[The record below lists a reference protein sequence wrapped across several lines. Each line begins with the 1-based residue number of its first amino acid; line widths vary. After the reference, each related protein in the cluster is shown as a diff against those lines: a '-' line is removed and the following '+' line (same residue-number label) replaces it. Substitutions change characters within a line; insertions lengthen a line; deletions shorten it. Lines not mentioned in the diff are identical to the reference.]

1 MQSFLKSL
9 VISLFIV
16 PMFGQERIAPPVYT
30 YAAKFVC
37 GMPTPT
43 QPQILVPGTYMS
55 AINVHNPSRWE
66 TASLRKKL
74 ALGNPGEEIGRISP
88 YFDKS
93 LRADEAML
101 VECRDIYRHLN
112 IPLNQFIEGYAVF
125 ESDRE
130 LDVVTVYTAGTGLP
144 NGVTT
149 MHTERVPVRIA
160 KRCQDLNQ
168 SIKPVAAPWQ
178 VITDPSNSGP
188 TPRPIVLV
196 NHPWVSTEQSG
207 SATSAGLPGTSGS
220 APGGTYEYQYCFC
233 LCTGPVK
240 VNLTKLIGDNTAEV
254 FVNGAS
260 LGVIVNSNNTMTFA
274 TAAQL
279 AQMNTAAAGMLRPGE
294 NCIKVKV
301 TNASGPTAFFI
312 DGSISGAN
320 ASCPK

>member
-1 MQSFLKSL
+1 MQSILKFL

-16 PMFGQERIAPPVYT
+16 PMFAQERIAPPIYT

-37 GMPTPT
+37 GTPT
-43 QPQILVPGTYMS
+43 QPQIVVPGTYMS

-66 TASLRKKL
+66 TASLRKKF
-74 ALGNPGEEIGRISP
+74 ALGNPGEEIGKISP

-101 VECRDIYRHLN
+101 VECRNIYGHLN
-112 IPLNQFIEGYAVF
+112 IPLNQFIEGYAIF

-168 SIKPVAAPWQ
+168 SIKPAAAPWQ

-188 TPRPIVLV
+188 IPRPILLL

-207 SATSAGLPGTSGS
+207 SATNAGLTGTG

-240 VNLTKLIGDNTAEV
+240 LNLTKLIGDNTAEV
-254 FVNGAS
+254 FVNGTS
-260 LGVIVNSNNTMTFA
+260 LGVLVNSNSTATFA

-279 AQMNTAAAGMLRPGE
+279 TQMNTTAAGLLRPGE